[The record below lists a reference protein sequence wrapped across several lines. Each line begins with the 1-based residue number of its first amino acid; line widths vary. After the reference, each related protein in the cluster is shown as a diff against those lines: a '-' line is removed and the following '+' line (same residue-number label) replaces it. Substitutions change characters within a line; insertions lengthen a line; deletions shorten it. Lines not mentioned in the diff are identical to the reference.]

1 MSEIKIF
8 VPAAPDGT
16 IALEGAVVV
25 PYASMR
31 SAEALRY
38 VAEYASGEFTVIYTK
53 TLPLQMGLFAFE
65 RMMAV
70 AEDTGADMVYA
81 DHYKVIG
88 GQKRRHPLIDC
99 QKGALRD
106 DFDFGS
112 VLMFRT
118 SSFVEAVRAMPRAT
132 PA

>member
-65 RMMAV
+65 RMMALT
-70 AEDTGADMVYA
+70 ASTKDE
-81 DHYKVIG
+81 
-88 GQKRRHPLIDC
+88 
-99 QKGALRD
+99 
-106 DFDFGS
+106 
-112 VLMFRT
+112 VLNIST
-118 SSFVEAVRAMPRAT
+118 LPKSKSSLKAPFWQSIRGWRLFCPPMT
-132 PA
+132 L